1 MRKIFI
7 VGLIMSVITAGVYGN
22 ENGIFSFKVGQL
34 EVFMLVESERDGNT
48 AILPGVDEAVLN
60 QYIPAQGFKHSAN
73 AFLIKAPRQQYILID
88 SGTGAGGI
96 IVEKI
101 KSLGVDPEK
110 INTVL
115 ITHLHGDHF
124 GGLVKDGRA
133 VYPNAK
139 IYLSAKELEYFTVTN
154 VNQGAVNA
162 LAPYKSKIVTFN
174 PGALSNRSRRA
185 LLPGIFP
192 IEAYGHTP
200 GHTIFLIE
208 NGRDKLLIVGDLL
221 HVALVQFPVPS
232 VSASYDMDGQAA
244 ARIRAQVFAYAAANK
259 IPVGGMHMVYPGVGT
274 LEAYNQGSSF
284 NFLPME

>member
-7 VGLIMSVITAGVYGN
+7 MGLIMSVITAAGYGV
-22 ENGIFSFKVGQL
+22 ENGIFAFKVGQL
-34 EVFMLVESERDGNT
+34 EMFMLVESERDGNT
-48 AILPGVDEAVLN
+48 AILPGVDEAVLK

-73 AFLIKAPRQQYILID
+73 AFLIKAPGQYILID

-101 KSLGVDPEK
+101 KSLGIEPEK

-124 GGLVKDGRA
+124 GGLVKDGKA

-154 VNQGAVNA
+154 INQGAVNA
-162 LAPYKSKIVTFN
+162 LAPYKSKIVTFEPN
-174 PGALSNRSRRA
+174 ALSDRSGKA

-192 IEAYGHTP
+192 IAAYGHTP
-200 GHTIFLIE
+200 GHTIYLLESGSDKFLVI
-208 NGRDKLLIVGDLL
+208 GDLL
-221 HVALVQFPVPS
+221 HIALIQFHIPS

-244 ARIRAQVFAYAAANK
+244 ALTRTQVFTYAAANK
-259 IPVGGMHMVYPGVGT
+259 IPIGGMHIVYPGVGT
-274 LEAYNQGSSF
+274 LEAYNQGRSF
-284 NFLPME
+284 NYLPME